1 MPVSGF
7 TPSNLISKDMQTK
20 AFIFPG
26 KAGHKILY
34 EVAYHIEMHFYY
46 LHSSYAADLIMLLVS
61 FPFHSV

>member
-34 EVAYHIEMHFYY
+34 EVAYHTEI
-46 LHSSYAADLIMLLVS
+46 
-61 FPFHSV
+61 